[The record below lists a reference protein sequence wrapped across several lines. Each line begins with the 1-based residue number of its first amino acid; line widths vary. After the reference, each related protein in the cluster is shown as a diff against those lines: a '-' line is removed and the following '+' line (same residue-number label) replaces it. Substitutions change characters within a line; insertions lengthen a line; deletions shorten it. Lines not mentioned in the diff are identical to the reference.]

1 MTCKIIFSDIDGT
14 FLTPEQTVSDKTK
27 ACLARH
33 ADIPFILV
41 SGRMPTSIRTI
52 QRESGLRAP
61 LIAYSGALAWD
72 ENGAV
77 LYDKAMTLATAVSL
91 REKIRS
97 GFPEIVSYTFSN
109 DDWIT
114 DVDDGTAALYLEKE
128 TTAKRPLVGQPEQ
141 VLKPSDPVHKILC
154 AGEPD
159 LIDALENSLKPEFPQ
174 CTIFKSQARYL
185 EIMARA
191 ASKSAAAAALCDLY
205 GIGRGDVVAFGDN
218 FNDVDLLQFAGTGVA
233 MGNAPDAVKA
243 AADLVAP
250 SNAEDGLA
258 VVLDSLLQG
267 K

>member
-14 FLTPEQTVSDKTK
+14 FLTPEQTVSERTK
-27 ACLARH
+27 ACVARH

-52 QRESGLRAP
+52 QRGIGLRAP

-77 LYDKAMTLATAVSL
+77 LYDRFMPLSTAVAL
-91 REKIRS
+91 RKKIKS
-97 GFPEIVSYTFSN
+97 DFPQIVSYTFSG

-128 TTAKRPLVGQPEQ
+128 TTAKRPLAGQPEQ
-141 VLKPSDPVHKILC
+141 VLKPTDPVHKILC

-159 LIDALENSLKPEFPQ
+159 MINALENGLKPEFPQ

-185 EIMARA
+185 EIMAHE
-191 ASKSAAAAALCDLY
+191 ASKSAAAAALCGLY
-205 GIGRGDVVAFGDN
+205 GINRSDVVAFGDN

-233 MGNAPDAVKA
+233 MGNAPDTVKA

-250 SNAEDGLA
+250 TNAEDGVA